1 MPMEV
6 GERDLK
12 TSHVTV
18 YLANRIKGGH
28 LTIFKNISC
37 YSLSAFLWIIKNMN
51 LNLKT
56 SHVTVYHMDCTAAP
70 PADGI

>member
-37 YSLSAFLWIIKNMN
+37 YSLSIK
-51 LNLKT
+51 
-56 SHVTVYHMDCTAAP
+56 SFY
-70 PADGI
+70 DGSALEEFKNISCYSLSSVP

>member
-37 YSLSAFLWIIKNMN
+37 YSLSLVFTPFFLSYLIFSLI
-51 LNLKT
+51 LSHFHFFYQVFFT
-56 SHVTVYHMDCTAAP
+56 SATLS
-70 PADGI
+70 